1 MPTRTNR
8 NPYDE
13 ATIARLTDLYLL
25 ARETRRQDPIGSEKR
40 VAGDEFVRE
49 VARIRDSPKE
59 RGEDPYT
66 YWELSKDI
74 IVPNRKTGALEPLN
88 QRTLRAYLGRRGA
101 EDNPPSQRPYGEEVD
116 GKIVV
121 REVRPSYRT
130 DTHFSCQCK
139 GDGTY
144 CERTEENT
152 FEWKLPSGGTLD
164 RCKRYMKASSKNA
177 RERRKAGLPDA
188 RFKEDAA

>member
-40 VAGDEFVRE
+40 EAGDAFVAE
-49 VARIRDSPKE
+49 VARIRDSPKA

-74 IVPNRKTGALEPLN
+74 IVPNRKTGELEPLN

-101 EDNPPSQRPYGEEVD
+101 EDNPPSQQPYGDPETGEV
-116 GKIVV
+116 K
-121 REVRPSYRT
+121 EVRPSYRT
-130 DTHFSCQCK
+130 DTHFSCKCK

-144 CERTEENT
+144 CERTPENT

-164 RCKRYMKASSKNA
+164 RCKRYMKLSAKST
-177 RERRKAGLPDA
+177 RERRKDGLPDA
-188 RFKEDAA
+188 RKKADA

>member
-1 MPTRTNR
+1 MPARTNR
-8 NPYDE
+8 NPYTE
-13 ATIARLTDLYLL
+13 EQAARLTDLYLL

-40 VAGDEFVRE
+40 AAGDEFVRE
-49 VARIRDSPKE
+49 VARIRDEPLA

-74 IVPNRKTGALEPLN
+74 IVPNRKTGELEPLN

-101 EDNPPSQRPYGEEVD
+101 EDNPPSQRPYGDPETGEVT
-116 GKIVV
+116 
-121 REVRPSYRT
+121 EVRPSYRT
-130 DTHFSCQCK
+130 DTHFSCKCK

-152 FEWKLPSGGTLD
+152 YVQKLPSGGTLD
-164 RCKRYMKASSKNA
+164 RCARYVRNAQKNT
-177 RERRKAGLPDA
+177 RERRRSGLPDA
-188 RFKEDAA
+188 RKKENQ